1 MHMSL
6 QIASSVFEKYYWI
19 FADSSNKGLPAFI
32 YKQSNNLNGE
42 FKW

>member
-1 MHMSL
+1 MHIAL

-19 FADSSNKGLPAFI
+19 FVDFSNKGLSAFI